1 MQWTELKHIL
11 QERNELKKEMENN
24 VPEEIRGRGDFQ
36 KNGSPEGLEKPHF
49 QNKIA
54 GRPAIFLF

>member
-1 MQWTELKHIL
+1 
-11 QERNELKKEMENN
+11 MENN

-49 QNKIA
+49 QSKIA
-54 GRPAIFLF
+54 GRPAIFLFYKGNNAKDHSQWDG